1 MADKTDSVADK
12 TDSVAE
18 LIVQNGPDSR
28 SSLNAKFQITNSTRP
43 QSVTTTS
50 NVIWILY
57 TARASS
63 RTVLQMELTS
73 GFTKSYDRNVTNS
86 VFTSNGA
93 RGVMAEKIRS
103 LLHVQ
108 GSSLRENRQRSF
120 AASLQSV
127 PQSARHG
134 CCQWAKPAVG
144 AGFFDALR
152 RRHLQHH
159 VDGHRR
165 VISTTTDPA
174 MGNRLYR
181 SKKPCKD
188 QVSRKKSKS
197 LSSKQNRTHWV
208 GVIVSWEDGHR
219 AKPPNPS

>member
-1 MADKTDSVADK
+1 MTLHFDYLMADKTDSVADK

-18 LIVQNGPDSR
+18 LIVQNQPDSR

-108 GSSLRENRQRSF
+108 GSTLRENRQRSF

-134 CCQWAKPAVG
+134 CCQ
-144 AGFFDALR
+144 
-152 RRHLQHH
+152 
-159 VDGHRR
+159 
-165 VISTTTDPA
+165 
-174 MGNRLYR
+174 
-181 SKKPCKD
+181 
-188 QVSRKKSKS
+188 
-197 LSSKQNRTHWV
+197 
-208 GVIVSWEDGHR
+208 
-219 AKPPNPS
+219 